1 MKLIRLLLTRHLTLS
16 LLLVCMSPVALAQ
29 AWLGVEIEPVP
40 TNTANV
46 HNLPHGTGAHIAA
59 VVPHG
64 PADRAGLQ
72 SGDIILHLNYQ
83 EIHGP
88 ASVVG
93 LTRKLEPGRAVPVGI
108 MRYGKRML
116 VYVLPR
122 PKSDRP
128 DH

>member
-1 MKLIRLLLTRHLTLS
+1 MKLIRSLSVRCLTLS

-29 AWLGVEIEPVP
+29 AWLGIEIEPVP

-46 HNLPHGTGAHIAA
+46 HNLPHGAGAHISA
-59 VVPHG
+59 VIPQG

-72 SGDIILHLNYQ
+72 AGDIILHLNYQ
-83 EIHGP
+83 EINGP

-93 LTRKLEPGRAVPVGI
+93 LARKLEPGRAVPVGI

-116 VYVLPR
+116 VYVLPQ
-122 PKSDRP
+122 PKSDRT
-128 DH
+128 DR